1 MYRFSEKV
9 ITFAQKKLT
18 LRDKVI
24 TFAQKKLTLRDLCTT
39 HAPNNQF
46 SKLVIRSSKLFKNP
60 EKTFRKHEILA
71 WSNER
76 TLLWNEL
83 WLCQRHSTPWRKD
96 WLVKKK

>member
-1 MYRFSEKV
+1 MYRFSE
-9 ITFAQKKLT
+9 
-18 LRDKVI
+18 KVI

-76 TLLWNEL
+76 TLLWNKL

>member
-1 MYRFSEKV
+1 MYRFSE
-9 ITFAQKKLT
+9 
-18 LRDKVI
+18 KVI

-71 WSNER
+71 WSHER